1 MVQILRDRRSQQQV
15 NGGVEKYQGGQ
26 EWGVVELMAVRVE
39 IKNAELA
46 VSCS

>member
-1 MVQILRDRRSQQQV
+1 MRDRRSQQQV

-39 IKNAELA
+39 KRNTEFIT
-46 VSCS
+46 SYW